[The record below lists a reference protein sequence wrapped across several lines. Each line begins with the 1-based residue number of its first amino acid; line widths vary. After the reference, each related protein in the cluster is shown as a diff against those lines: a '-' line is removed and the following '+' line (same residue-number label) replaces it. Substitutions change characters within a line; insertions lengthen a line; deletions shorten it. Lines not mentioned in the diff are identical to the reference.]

1 MISLEFQI
9 FQLLMQSGRWL
20 LFQTGSLT
28 GTNML
33 LRRSALEELGG
44 YDPYAIAE
52 DAELTLR
59 ITQKVISYQS
69 SQNQLLGNKNQSI

>member
-1 MISLEFQI
+1 
-9 FQLLMQSGRWL
+9 
-20 LFQTGSLT
+20 
-28 GTNML
+28 ML

-69 SQNQLLGNKNQSI
+69 SRNQLLGNKNEHLKFLLNNVHVGSKGIYTF

>member
-1 MISLEFQI
+1 
-9 FQLLMQSGRWL
+9 
-20 LFQTGSLT
+20 
-28 GTNML
+28 ML

-59 ITQKVISYQS
+59 ITQKGYLLPIVPESVTWEQEPEHLKISYYNVHVGS
-69 SQNQLLGNKNQSI
+69 KEIYTF

>member
-1 MISLEFQI
+1 
-9 FQLLMQSGRWL
+9 
-20 LFQTGSLT
+20 
-28 GTNML
+28 ML

-59 ITQKVISYQS
+59 ITQKRLSLTNRPRISY
-69 SQNQLLGNKNQSI
+69 LGTRTRAFENPY